1 MLSGIARL
9 EVILRDIYI
18 VCPGEAASPSN
29 AASKSPPE
37 SRSTK
42 SNEIIDKLRRLV
54 IDLEAQNEI
63 YLMRITD
70 LEKISDRRNLWVA
83 QDMVSTVFLEWRKC
97 GLHAS
102 CCKKSSIT

>member
-29 AASKSPPE
+29 AASEAPPDG
-37 SRSTK
+37 RSIK
-42 SNEIIDKLRRLV
+42 SNEIIGKLRRLV
-54 IDLEAQNEI
+54 IDLEAQNET

-83 QDMVSTVFLEWRKC
+83 QDMV
-97 GLHAS
+97 A
-102 CCKKSSIT
+102 

>member
-18 VCPGEAASPSN
+18 VCPDAAASPSN
-29 AASKSPPE
+29 PSGKNPPDGQRKKSKE
-37 SRSTK
+37 F
-42 SNEIIDKLRRLV
+42 IDKLRRLV
-54 IDLEAQNEI
+54 IELEAQNEI

-83 QDMVSTVFLEWRKC
+83 QDMVSRVF
-97 GLHAS
+97 
-102 CCKKSSIT
+102 

>member
-9 EVILRDIYI
+9 EAILRDIYV
-18 VCPGEAASPSN
+18 VCPNATLRSNAPNGSPSEGQL
-29 AASKSPPE
+29 KK
-37 SRSTK
+37 T
-42 SNEIIDKLRRLV
+42 NEIIDKLRRLV

-83 QDMVSTVFLEWRKC
+83 QDM
-97 GLHAS
+97 
-102 CCKKSSIT
+102 

>member
-18 VCPGEAASPSN
+18 VCPDAAASPSN
-29 AASKSPPE
+29 TASKSAPDG
-37 SRSTK
+37 RSIK

-54 IDLEAQNEI
+54 IDLETQNEI

-83 QDMVSTVFLEWRKC
+83 QDMVCRVFRVAGMWPVAK
-97 GLHAS
+97 
-102 CCKKSSIT
+102 I

>member
-1 MLSGIARL
+1 MGRQQYPQTMLSGIARL

-18 VCPGEAASPSN
+18 VCPGTAASASASS
-29 AASKSPPE
+29 AASKSPSE
-37 SRSTK
+37 TRSIK

-83 QDMVSTVFLEWRKC
+83 QDMVYRVF
-97 GLHAS
+97 
-102 CCKKSSIT
+102 

>member
-29 AASKSPPE
+29 APPE

-83 QDMVSTVFLEWRKC
+83 QDMVSTVFLE
-97 GLHAS
+97 
-102 CCKKSSIT
+102 